1 VRQKEGMDYQINGV
15 SIPFSSDNLLA
26 ESLAAVAEDYKISP
40 AEHQAL
46 LLVLSGRSIDDI
58 AQMLNLK
65 PVTVRKRLG
74 EVYQKFGIYGAGPGK
89 LAKLQHML
97 LTLSQ
102 TNTGSGYGNKSR
114 YSGSSDQGEASRVR
128 RGRAAERGG
137 SYGTKSPS
145 GAGNK
150 GFTGKGG
157 DANPP
162 LWSAKKNEAP
172 ERLLDFRQL
181 RINIPAQNLA
191 GATDAPSAD
200 SETDPNGLG
209 VISQNTKKLAEALVG
224 QYDLMVI
231 WGSFG
236 SGKSYQMKQIAD
248 VLAYSAKTQWRRE
261 LLCWRY
267 VCESK
272 ATVQEVYQAWQGWYQ
287 NLDPNGLLSE
297 SESGAN
303 AEDTSTQ
310 ASAADKDGTD
320 TDSGASGTAEDG
332 ATDYTHELINQW
344 CSLSQQEPLLIC
356 LDDLPNTLEWQKFFQ
371 QWVAVTEKMLQAP
384 KLCCTYAAKTTWL
397 ASLAASSARLYLWE
411 CEGIDLAMAQVCLA
425 KWQLK
430 GDLSHWQTLVDLYR
444 GSPRHLRRTAD
455 LIGNLFNGQINEFLL
470 LDEIYV
476 DEATQQQLK
485 EQISACEPVQLKLLA
500 ALAKSKTPLTLSQ
513 LTQTQTVG
521 KLSVMERLNHLESLR
536 WQNLIEVSR
545 TSDSDS
551 QTRYGLIPVVRE
563 VYQQVFA
570 S

>member
-1 VRQKEGMDYQINGV
+1 MDYQINGV

-97 LTLSQ
+97 LTLGQS
-102 TNTGSGYGNKSR
+102 NTGTGKPR
-114 YSGSSDQGEASRVR
+114 YVGDQGEAPRSR

-137 SYGTKSPS
+137 SYGTKAS
-145 GAGNK
+145 GAK
-150 GFTGKGG
+150 AFAGKGG
-157 DANPP
+157 ETSAP

-181 RINIPAQNLA
+181 RLNIPPQNLA
-191 GATDAPSAD
+191 GTGTE
-200 SETDPNGLG
+200 SETDPNSSSG
-209 VISQNTKKLAEALVG
+209 VISNITKQLAEALVG

-231 WGSFG
+231 WGAFG

-248 VLAYSAKTQWRRE
+248 ILAYSAKTQWRRE

-267 VCESK
+267 VCEST
-272 ATVQEVYQAWQGWYQ
+272 ATIQEVYQAWQAWYQ
-287 NLDPNGLLSE
+287 NIDPSASGSE
-297 SESGAN
+297 SETETS
-303 AEDTSTQ
+303 AEDASQ
-310 ASAADKDGTD
+310 SASAAG
-320 TDSGASGTAEDG
+320 EDG
-332 ATDYTHELINQW
+332 ADGASADGATGTDYIHELITQW
-344 CSLSQQEPLLIC
+344 CNLSQQEPLVIC
-356 LDDLPNTLEWQKFFQ
+356 LDDLPNTAEWQKFFQ
-371 QWVAVTEKMLQAP
+371 QWVTATEKMTQAP

-411 CEGIDLAMAQVCLA
+411 CEGIDLTIAQACLA

-455 LIGNLFNGQINEFLL
+455 LINNLFNGQINEFLL
-470 LDEIYV
+470 LNEIYV
-476 DEATQQQLK
+476 DEATQDQLK
-485 EQISACEPVQLKLLA
+485 QQINGCDPVQLKLLA

-536 WQNLIEVSR
+536 WQSLIEVSR
-545 TSDSDS
+545 TSDSDA

-563 VYQQVFA
+563 VYQQVFG